1 MGTARELFRSIKVQT
16 QKLSLKY
23 YESQKYLQNREYQ
36 LLINSKIKNPYH
48 QLTLCL
54 DMLQVSPTKKY
65 GWILDSC
72 DVDWYDNKP
81 KDWIEHI
88 NHRKFV
94 RLSYGREITSA
105 LYNERMTILRM
116 PGLTDVANLQ
126 FVNDLTLEDC
136 DSISDLSPLHRVR
149 SLSVRY
155 CSAVSN
161 VNGLGNIRNLRL
173 WECKGLT
180 DISGLTNNY
189 KLNIQS
195 CCNIQKHSGFG
206 KVIYLTTDL
215 IGWPSE
221 KRDQLEMKHLDQQYF
236 GDLPS
241 SFNFSVLANLS
252 SVSLQCCHTL
262 TSLEVLSKVK
272 RIEIHSAD
280 KLTDI
285 SCLSSKTQQ
294 LVSLSFC
301 KSLANFKPLD
311 FIRIVHITNCNQFIH
326 GSDVQNVP
334 FLTIYGCPIVDV
346 SMLGTLRLE
355 RCNYIETLQGLENIP
370 NIKIIRCSLDSLDGL
385 GNNHRIEFI
394 GGSETTIA
402 FFSKRGTTF
411 DLKKY
416 DVVRNSHASYWEHIF
431 VLLLKQ

>member
-1 MGTARELFRSIKVQT
+1 
-16 QKLSLKY
+16 
-23 YESQKYLQNREYQ
+23 
-36 LLINSKIKNPYH
+36 
-48 QLTLCL
+48 
-54 DMLQVSPTKKY
+54 
-65 GWILDSC
+65 
-72 DVDWYDNKP
+72 
-81 KDWIEHI
+81 
-88 NHRKFV
+88 
-94 RLSYGREITSA
+94 
-105 LYNERMTILRM
+105 
-116 PGLTDVANLQ
+116 
-126 FVNDLTLEDC
+126 
-136 DSISDLSPLHRVR
+136 VR
-149 SLSVRY
+149 SLSVGY

-161 VNGLGNIRNLRL
+161 VNRLGNISNLRL

-189 KLNIQS
+189 KLTIER
-195 CCNIQKHSGFG
+195 CCNIKKHSGFG
-206 KVIYLTTDL
+206 KVIYLTTNL
-215 IGWPSE
+215 TGWLSE
-221 KRDQLEMKHLDQQYF
+221 KRDNLEMKHLEQSC

-241 SFNFSVLANLS
+241 SFNLSVFANLS
-252 SVSLQCCHTL
+252 SVSLQSCHTL
-262 TSLEVLSKVK
+262 TSLDGLSKVK
-272 RIEIHSAD
+272 RIEIHSAE

-294 LVSLSFC
+294 FVSLSFC
-301 KSLANFKPLD
+301 KSLVSFKPLD
-311 FIRIVHITNCNQFIH
+311 YIQIVHISNCNQFIH

-346 SMLGTLRLE
+346 SMLGKCQTLRLE

-370 NIKIIRCSLDSLDGL
+370 NIQIIRCSLDSLDGL

-394 GGSETTIA
+394 GGSQTTIA